1 MIFSDPDYLG
11 FNPLYVNFH
20 YILYI
25 MLRVG
30 LAALALAALASAA
43 PISEPTKTVDTR
55 DSQSDPIIWF
65 PGGGSPPPPTF
76 TLLPPITG
84 GLEPSTKKRQDTV
97 IILPP
102 ITGGLDPSDKKKRQG
117 STIGIGDG
125 STDPV
130 KAHITALELEYETL
144 IHTFGTNPPKP
155 VAKRIAAIAD
165 ELLTKYGI
173 KIVQSPD
180 GTTTTF
186 VPGKRDVVGDDYLPG
201 GPLFPDPSFP
211 GGPMTPDPVV
221 PGGGFEISN

>member
-1 MIFSDPDYLG
+1 
-11 FNPLYVNFH
+11 
-20 YILYI
+20 
-25 MLRVG
+25 MLRAG
-30 LAALALAALASAA
+30 FAALALAALASAA
-43 PISEPTKTVDTR
+43 PISEPTKTVETR

-84 GLEPSTKKRQDTV
+84 GLEPSTRKRQDT

-102 ITGGLDPSDKKKRQG
+102 ITGGLEPSDKKKRQD
-117 STIGIGDG
+117 SIGIGG
-125 STDPV
+125 GGEDPV

-144 IHTFGTNPPKP
+144 VHTFGAHPPKP
-155 VAKRIAAIAD
+155 VAKRIAAIED

-173 KIVQSPD
+173 KIIQSPD

-186 VPGKRDVVGDDYLPG
+186 VPGKRDVVGDDYVPG

-211 GGPMTPDPVV
+211 GGSMNPDPVV
-221 PGGGFEISN
+221 PGGPFKISD